1 MQQLSNV
8 TQKVIEGGKKN
19 PAVTGLLTSF
29 SANDPQFVLNFD
41 RERAKALGVSLN
53 QITDALQVYMGSVY
67 VNDFDFNNRAYR
79 VYVQADQQFR
89 SQPRDLRQFYVR
101 SDTGAMVPLDNIV
114 SIKEST
120 NASIISHYNLF
131 RSAEIN
137 GSAAPGFSSGQAIHA
152 MEEVAHQALP

>member
-79 VYVQADQQFR
+79 VYVQADEPFR
-89 SQPRDLRQFYVR
+89 MRGSDLSAYYVR
-101 SDTGAMVPLDNIV
+101 SDTNGLVPLGNIV
-114 SIKEST
+114 RNT
-120 NASIISHYNLF
+120 DT
-131 RSAEIN
+131 
-137 GSAAPGFSSGQAIHA
+137 SGPQ
-152 MEEVAHQALP
+152 